1 MTDLPPAPA
10 SQPEPAPLSRSADN
24 TLAWILVFGLMAW
37 ALLWTMIIQWW
48 TLGYAWW
55 GDITTTGMSQHQAL
69 MFGLLAPLV
78 IGGPLLLGLL
88 IKAPR
93 PNAVVR
99 TLLWATLASLL
110 FLLPRALFP
119 PNATYAAALSRTALG
134 LMFGAGLLAGSGK
147 KGRLG
152 RCDVTAL
159 LLGLLLGLL
168 FLIPWLMFGALG
180 NGWDIFVDGLQA
192 LALALTMVGLAA
204 YLLPQLAETSNNQ
217 RRNLFLGGS
226 ALLVSFL
233 MIGGSWGQMD
243 YQALLMGVL
252 PALGFPLAL
261 FGLGQRKYPA
271 GAGFVLALLTAFGPL
286 AFFDPIELN
295 MYGLFSGEAA
305 KWAFTAT
312 TWTVTLGWI
321 ALFLAIIVT
330 DKLLRPILRA
340 VWGGLAVVAAVG
352 AVVVYLLV
360 GQPGF
365 FGDDFFVVMSSQAD
379 LSRAKSI
386 ADVDERRAWV
396 YETLVEHADVSQKDL
411 REWLDAR
418 GIPYTPYYL
427 TNGVEVHASA
437 LRRWQ
442 IGRRSDVLKIV
453 YSPELR
459 PIPELPEMTPGN
471 ASKPTSP
478 TWGLEEMG
486 VPRVWNELGV
496 TGKGVVIGQSDSGV
510 DATHPA
516 LADSYRGSK
525 MGSDDYN
532 WLDPWYGK
540 PQPYDING
548 HGTHTL
554 ATAAGDDLVGVAPD
568 AEWFACANLVRT
580 FGSPAYYLTCMQ
592 FMLAPYPQAGDP
604 LRDGKPEL
612 AADVSTNSWG
622 CPARIEG
629 CDQETL
635 WFASQALR
643 AAGIFFVAA
652 VGNEGP
658 ACNSMHTPPGNYAN
672 TIMAVGA
679 LTPEGDIATFSNRG
693 PETHSPDGARGP
705 DILAPGVEVLSA
717 WPGDRWNSIEGT
729 SMAAPHIAGVAA
741 LMWSANP
748 ALRGNVE
755 ETERIILETANPY
768 QGAPDQCSQPDQL
781 PDPAFGYGVIDAY
794 EAVKAALAWQP

>member
-1 MTDLPPAPA
+1 
-10 SQPEPAPLSRSADN
+10 
-24 TLAWILVFGLMAW
+24 
-37 ALLWTMIIQWW
+37 
-48 TLGYAWW
+48 
-55 GDITTTGMSQHQAL
+55 
-69 MFGLLAPLV
+69 
-78 IGGPLLLGLL
+78 
-88 IKAPR
+88 
-93 PNAVVR
+93 
-99 TLLWATLASLL
+99 
-110 FLLPRALFP
+110 
-119 PNATYAAALSRTALG
+119 
-134 LMFGAGLLAGSGK
+134 
-147 KGRLG
+147 
-152 RCDVTAL
+152 
-159 LLGLLLGLL
+159 
-168 FLIPWLMFGALG
+168 
-180 NGWDIFVDGLQA
+180 
-192 LALALTMVGLAA
+192 
-204 YLLPQLAETSNNQ
+204 
-217 RRNLFLGGS
+217 
-226 ALLVSFL
+226 
-233 MIGGSWGQMD
+233 
-243 YQALLMGVL
+243 MGVL

-365 FGDDFFVVMSSQAD
+365 FGDDFFVVMSSQAA

-437 LRRWQ
+437 IRRWQ

-459 PIPELPEMTPGN
+459 PIPELPEMMPGT
-471 ASKPTSP
+471 ADKPVAP
-478 TWGLEEMG
+478 TWGLEAIG
-486 VPRVWNELGV
+486 VPRVWKELGV

-516 LADSYRGSK
+516 LADGYRGSE

-532 WLDPWYGK
+532 WLDPWFGK

-592 FMLAPYPQAGDP
+592 FMLAPYPQTGDP

-629 CDQETL
+629 CDEETL
-635 WFASQALR
+635 WFATEALR
-643 AAGIFFVAA
+643 DAGIFFVAA

-658 ACNSMHTPPGNYAN
+658 ACDSMQTPPGNYAN

-679 LTPEGDIATFSNRG
+679 LRPDGDIADFSNRG
-693 PETHSPDGARGP
+693 PETLSPDGAIGP
-705 DILAPGVEVLSA
+705 DLLAPGVEVLSA
-717 WPGDRWNSIEGT
+717 WPGDGWNSIEGT
-729 SMAAPHIAGVAA
+729 SMAAPHVAGVVA

-748 ALRGNVE
+748 ALRGNIEV
-755 ETERIILETANPY
+755 TERILLETASPY
-768 QGAPDQCSQPDQL
+768 QGIPDDCSQPGQL
-781 PDPAFGYGVIDAY
+781 PDPAFGYGVVNAY